1 MHANRPFRHG
11 LTLASGGQSA
21 HRTDLA
27 HLDGITVEAGMD
39 AVQGEDVAVESDH
52 ASAFRSLLA
61 WKSAQYRRTRQVD
74 IFA

>member
-1 MHANRPFRHG
+1 
-11 LTLASGGQSA
+11 
-21 HRTDLA
+21 
-27 HLDGITVEAGMD
+27 MD